1 MNPTKMKTKYYITSL
16 VRDEIGYEDEY
27 PTIAEF
33 ETLAESIDFAKKTVG
48 TVEVVGI
55 EYNYATK
62 LWDET
67 GEHIGFLDGVQQY
80 HDEG

>member
-1 MNPTKMKTKYYITSL
+1 M

-33 ETLAESIDFAKKTVG
+33 ETLAESIVFATKTVG

-55 EYNYATK
+55 EYNDETK
-62 LWDET
+62 LWDKT